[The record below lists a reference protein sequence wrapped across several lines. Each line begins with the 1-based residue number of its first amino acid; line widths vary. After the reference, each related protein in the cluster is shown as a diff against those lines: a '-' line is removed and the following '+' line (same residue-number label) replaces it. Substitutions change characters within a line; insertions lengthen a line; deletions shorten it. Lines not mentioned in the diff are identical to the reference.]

1 VLDVYDRGCVL
12 FDEAGA
18 PVRMVG
24 AMIDITAHRTLEAQL
39 RQAQK
44 MEAIG
49 QLAGGVAHDFN
60 NILQAA
66 TLDLSMLR
74 STPGLPGKAAGHAH
88 DIDGALERAA
98 TLTRQLLVFSRRE
111 AMRRRPL
118 DLNTKLMD
126 LARMLRRTIGEDI
139 ALHLDLAPGTIP
151 IAADPGMIDQ
161 VLLNLV
167 LNARDAMPRGGRLA
181 ISTTLARG
189 EACITVQDSGAG
201 IPQTD
206 LPRIF
211 EPFFT
216 TKEPGHGTGLG
227 LATVHGIVEQ
237 HGGRVEVDSTPM
249 RGSTFRVYLPTS
261 DGAAAAD
268 AVPPSTS
275 THGRETIL
283 LVEDEAIVRRSLRQV
298 IEQAGYTVVEAESG
312 PVALSSWDR
321 LHGAI
326 DLVLTDLVMPD
337 GMTGRDL
344 VAQLETR
351 NPAVRAIYIT
361 GYARQLEAG
370 ARHEILHKPVPAD
383 QLLGRIRAS
392 LDRA

>member
-1 VLDVYDRGCVL
+1 
-12 FDEAGA
+12 
-18 PVRMVG
+18 
-24 AMIDITAHRTLEAQL
+24 
-39 RQAQK
+39 
-44 MEAIG
+44 
-49 QLAGGVAHDFN
+49 
-60 NILQAA
+60 
-66 TLDLSMLR
+66 
-74 STPGLPGKAAGHAH
+74 
-88 DIDGALERAA
+88 
-98 TLTRQLLVFSRRE
+98 
-111 AMRRRPL
+111 
-118 DLNTKLMD
+118 MD

-167 LNARDAMPRGGRLA
+167 LNARDAMQGGGRLA
-181 ISTTLARG
+181 ISTTLERG

-201 IPQTD
+201 IPQDD

-237 HGGRVEVDSTPM
+237 HGGRIEVDSTPG

-321 LHGAI
+321 LNGAI

-351 NPAVRAIYIT
+351 NPKVRAIYIT